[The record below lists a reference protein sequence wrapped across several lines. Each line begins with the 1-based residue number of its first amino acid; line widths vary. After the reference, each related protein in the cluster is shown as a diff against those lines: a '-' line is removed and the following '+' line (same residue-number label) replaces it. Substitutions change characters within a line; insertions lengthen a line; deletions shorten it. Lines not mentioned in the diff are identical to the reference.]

1 MEEILHM
8 KPRKTWD
15 KQENQLVQDF
25 WNISSNTLDLW
36 RLVVFSKVWRLR
48 RLVVAK
54 QFEFL
59 RFNVKTLV
67 GGTPPREVG
76 FQLGL
81 KKGQGESQHDP
92 AQGWAN

>member
-1 MEEILHM
+1 M
-8 KPRKTWD
+8 
-15 KQENQLVQDF
+15 
-25 WNISSNTLDLW
+25 
-36 RLVVFSKVWRLR
+36 VFSKVWRLR

-76 FQLGL
+76 FHKASKKAKGSLNMTLL
-81 KKGQGESQHDP
+81 KVELIKKNTLKF
-92 AQGWAN
+92 ARV